1 MSILVRMNRSFRI
14 LAGSLAMTFAVALPA
29 SAAAPS
35 GTYRGDTSQNRT
47 VHVKV
52 KNGTIKNLSFS
63 VYTRCGI
70 GGSGGGATDVL
81 VVRNAKVKKNG
92 TFKVVSKG
100 DSSNGLATYEL
111 VGKVTKKKITGSIEQ
126 FFRNGC
132 QTFDL
137 TFSAKRR

>member
-1 MSILVRMNRSFRI
+1 MRLSPQ
-14 LAGSLAMTFAVALPA
+14 LALLPLAVALLGPA
-29 SAAAPS
+29 PAAAAVS
-35 GTYRGDTSQNRT
+35 GAYKGKTNQNRV
-47 VHVKV
+47 VHAKV

-81 VVRNAKVKKNG
+81 VVKNAKVKSNG
-92 TFKVVSKG
+92 TFKVVSEG

-111 VGKVTKKKITGSIEQ
+111 VGKVTKRKITGSIEQ